1 MSTRRSRSKPAP
13 PLSALGAAMLAVAGP
28 AAAEEAN
35 DLSPVIVATHR
46 LGDAVQRLQATGSAT
61 VARLDRERLVNGIGG
76 QTGPLSGALVAL
88 RGLQVRTVGGLS
100 LRGQRDS
107 VEVRIAGVALPDGAN
122 GLTDLVTGRFAESV
136 DLVTGALPARF
147 GPNGSSALLITPR
160 EPPYEPGGDVEI
172 YGGGEGAFRVGGEL
186 SGDVEGTDVFLSIDG
201 SVDQRG
207 VDGPTPSD
215 RPLHDR
221 AVSARLFSYVN
232 WTFDA
237 NTRVAFM
244 AGVTK
249 AYKQAPTAA
258 GGQPFLGL
266 VAYNT
271 STYPSERLDNRQVED
286 LNFANVSW
294 LYSAG
299 RLDLQTSLYYRGAR
313 TTFRPDLLGD
323 LLYSGLGQIDSRI
336 DIAVGLQS
344 DAVWRL
350 SESNSLGAGI
360 ALRTDSSQSTT
371 RSLVLRLDGAGRV
384 INNKPVF
391 INDYLHVSGHTV
403 GVYLSDTWKLTDW
416 ATADVGVRYDVS
428 VRDTHTRAI
437 SPRVGL
443 TLALDPTFRVRTG
456 YTHGFNPPPMQR
468 ASRRTVAT
476 FYNTTATSF
485 SLRNDPPL
493 PEESDQIDAAFD
505 WAVSPKMTITVDA
518 YRKTAKNLLDEGQFA
533 APLATVPFNFAKG
546 RSVGA
551 DAQVAWRDGALSTWF
566 GVSIRRVRGE
576 RIVSSQYN
584 FSTAALNYLSRH
596 WIDLDGGERADA
608 AAGVN
613 WRADKMVLSAVAT
626 YGSGAVATKKT
637 PNDDQLPQRWRIDL
651 SAVRG
656 LDLPAPFGAIDV
668 RLDVTNVL
676 DQVNELRDGTGL
688 TLGGRQFGPRRQ
700 VYLGLLRSF

>member
-1 MSTRRSRSKPAP
+1 MSTARFRTSPAP
-13 PLSALGAAMLAVAGP
+13 QLGVLGAAILFVANP
-28 AAAEEAN
+28 AHADDAADIAP
-35 DLSPVIVATHR
+35 LVIASRR
-46 LGDAVQRLQATGSAT
+46 LEDAVQRLQSTGSAT
-61 VARLDRERLVNGIGG
+61 VARIDRERLVNGVGG
-76 QTGPLSGALVAL
+76 PSGPLSGALTAF

-107 VEVRIAGVALPDGAN
+107 VEVRIADVALPDGAA
-122 GLTDLVTGRFAESV
+122 GLADLVTSRFAESV

-147 GPNGSSALLITPR
+147 GPNGSSVLLITPR
-160 EPPYEPGGDVEI
+160 QPPYEPGGDVEI
-172 YGGGEGAFRVGGEL
+172 YGGGEGAFRVGGEA
-186 SGDVEGTDVFLSIDG
+186 SGVVDGTDYFLTADG

-207 VDGPTPSD
+207 VDGPTPAD
-215 RPLHDR
+215 RPVHDR
-221 AVSARLFSYVN
+221 SSSARVFSYVN

-249 AYKQAPTAA
+249 ATKQAPTAA
-258 GGQPFLGL
+258 GGQPGLGL
-266 VAYNT
+266 QAYDT
-271 STYPSERLDNRQVED
+271 TAYPSERLQNSQVED
-286 LNFANVSW
+286 LNFADVSW

-350 SESNSLGAGI
+350 SQSHSLGAGI
-360 ALRTDSSQSTT
+360 ALKTESSQSAT
-371 RSLVLRLDGAGRV
+371 RSLVLRLDANGRV
-384 INNKPVF
+384 INNKPAF
-391 INDYLHVSGHTV
+391 ISDYLHVSGHTMGGYV
-403 GVYLSDTWKLTDW
+403 SDNWKIADW
-416 ATADVGVRYDVS
+416 AALDLGVRYDVAI
-428 VRDTHTRAI
+428 RDTHTRAI

-443 TLALDPTFRVRTG
+443 TLSLDPTFRVRAG
-456 YTHGFNPPPMQR
+456 FSHGFNPPPMQR
-468 ASRRTVAT
+468 VSRRSVST
-476 FYNTTATSF
+476 FFNTTATSF

-505 WAVSPKMTITVDA
+505 WAVSPRVNITVDA

-551 DAQVAWRDGALSTWF
+551 DAQIAWRDGPFSTWF
-566 GVSIRRVRGE
+566 GVSVRRVRGE
-576 RIVSSQYN
+576 RIVSSEYN
-584 FSTAALNYLSRH
+584 FSTAVLNYLSRH

-608 AAGVN
+608 AAGAS
-613 WRADKMVLSAVAT
+613 WRTEKTALSAEAT
-626 YGSGAVATKKT
+626 YGSGAIASKKT
-637 PNDDQLPQRWRIDL
+637 PNDSALPQRWRIDV

-656 LDLPAPFGAIDV
+656 LDLPAPLGAIDL
-668 RLDVTNVL
+668 RLDVKNVL
-676 DQVNELRDGTGL
+676 DQVNALRDGTGL
-688 TLGGRQFGPRRQ
+688 TLGGRQYGPRRE